1 MSQKKILLLGII
13 ITGLI
18 GGGDLVI
25 QIKQALDE
33 YYHWK
38 SREAVLEKELD
49 DLRMEVTKHR
59 KFLDRLRTDPS
70 YQEEIA
76 RKELGYGKEG
86 ERLYRFPEKKINDI
100 NLGKETKKN
109 D

>member
-1 MSQKKILLLGII
+1 MSQKKILLLGIT

-18 GGGDLVI
+18 GGGYLVI

-70 YQEEIA
+70 YQEEM
-76 RKELGYGKEG
+76 
-86 ERLYRFPEKKINDI
+86 PEKNWDMEK
-100 NLGKETKKN
+100 KEKGSTDFQKKN
-109 D
+109 

>member
-1 MSQKKILLLGII
+1 MKQKKLFLLFITVLGV
-13 ITGLI
+13 I
-18 GGGDLVI
+18 GGSYLLI

-38 SREAVLEKELD
+38 SREAVLEKELE
-49 DLRMEVTKHR
+49 DLRQEVSKHR
-59 KFLDRLRTDPS
+59 KFLEKLRTDPN

-86 ERLYRFPEKKINDI
+86 EKLYRFPKEKLDI
-100 NLGKETKKN
+100 NTNTEISTNN

>member
-1 MSQKKILLLGII
+1 MKQKKILLLF
-13 ITGLI
+13 ITVLGVI
-18 GGGDLVI
+18 GGSYLMI

-49 DLRMEVTKHR
+49 DLRQEVSKHR
-59 KFLDRLRTDPS
+59 KFLEKLRTDPN

-86 ERLYRFPEKKINDI
+86 EKLYRFPKDKIDI
-100 NLGKETKKN
+100 NSNREISIKN